1 MDNAIQIFRRGAEL
15 AGIPYHSAS
24 PQAVEALERLMQGND
39 NYISCQQ
46 NQAALTQEI
55 RRELAVK
62 GQEPYV
68 ILLTCS
74 DSRVPTSHIFSEGLG
89 SLFVIRNAGNLVG
102 QHTLTSA
109 VYAAEHLNVPLL
121 VVMGHTKCGAVASAL
136 DGHPEGEGMIA
147 QLVAEVLEA
156 LGGETD
162 PRKAEVCNVCSSM
175 KKLGQCTE
183 LRHLVER
190 GELALAAAMYDIETG
205 AVTFLNGREE
215 G

>member
-1 MDNAIQIFRRGAEL
+1 
-15 AGIPYHSAS
+15 
-24 PQAVEALERLMQGND
+24 
-39 NYISCQQ
+39 
-46 NQAALTQEI
+46 
-55 RRELAVK
+55 
-62 GQEPYV
+62 
-68 ILLTCS
+68 
-74 DSRVPTSHIFSEGLG
+74 
-89 SLFVIRNAGNLVG
+89 
-102 QHTLTSA
+102 
-109 VYAAEHLNVPLL
+109 VPLL

>member
-1 MDNAIQIFRRGAEL
+1 MENAADVFGYGAEQ
-15 AGIPYHSAS
+15 AGVRYHSAS
-24 PQAVEALERLMQGND
+24 PEATKALNRLMSGNEA
-39 NYISCQQ
+39 YVRCQK
-46 NQAALTQEI
+46 NEAALTAEI

-62 GQEPYV
+62 GQEPYA

-109 VYAAEHLNVPLL
+109 VYAAEHLHVPLL
-121 VVMGHTKCGAVASAL
+121 VVMGHTKCGAVASAIE
-136 DGHPEGEGMIA
+136 GHPEGEGMIA

-156 LGGETD
+156 IGEERD
-162 PRKAEVCNVCSSM
+162 PRKAEVCNLLASM
-175 KKLGQCTE
+175 KKLGDCPE

-205 AVTFLNGREE
+205 TVTFLD
-215 G
+215 